1 MEENERER
9 NVSSSCML
17 STFERF
23 VTREGIMEAV
33 KWACVNMP
41 AVKEHGVVL
50 PASQSPKVKSPNKG
64 KGMFLKN

>member
-1 MEENERER
+1 
-9 NVSSSCML
+9 ML

-23 VTREGIMEAV
+23 VTRERIIEAV

-64 KGMFLKN
+64 KGTFLKN